1 MKKFTIPF
9 LIIIITLLCN
19 QCAKEN
25 KMTVTTNS
33 ETAKTLYD
41 EATTAYGEVYL
52 SQFRKLMLEAL
63 KEDPDFFMANY
74 QLTTYYHYFKNE
86 DKFKEY
92 GEAAVNCK
100 AKLSKGE
107 LLLKDVVSKLL
118 EDSNADLTDI
128 GKKLIKMYPN
138 DVDAYS
144 LLSWYQ
150 FMKED
155 DEGSLE
161 TLKSILEI
169 TDKPAP
175 IYNFLG
181 YVYMRLENNEEAEIA
196 FDKYIELAPNISNPY
211 DSKGDYFMEIED
223 YANAYDMYIKAN
235 EIDSLRSF
243 KKAMKAKAIADSLEN
258 M

>member
-1 MKKFTIPF
+1 MKKLTIPI
-9 LIIIITLLCN
+9 LIIIIGLLCN

-33 ETAKTLYD
+33 ESAKELYD
-41 EATTAYGEVYL
+41 EAGTAWEDYYI
-52 SQFRKLMLEAL
+52 SQFEKLTLEAL

-74 QLTTYYHYFKNE
+74 QLTWYYHYFKNE

-107 LLLKDVVSKLL
+107 LLLKDAVSKLL

-128 GKKLIKMYPN
+128 GKQLIKMYPN

-150 FMKED
+150 FMTED
-155 DEGSLE
+155 AEGHLG
-161 TLKSILEI
+161 TLKSMLEI

-175 IYNFLG
+175 VYNLLG
-181 YVYMRLENNEEAEIA
+181 YTYMTLENNEEAQIA
-196 FDKYIELAPNISNPY
+196 FDKYIELAPNLPNSY
-211 DSKGDYFMEIED
+211 DSKGDYFMNIKD
-223 YANAYDMYIKAN
+223 YTNAYEMFMKAH
-235 EIDSLRSF
+235 EIDSLWSF
-243 KKAMKAKAIADSLEN
+243 KKAMKAKAMADSLEN

>member
-9 LIIIITLLCN
+9 LIIAIILLCN

-25 KMTVTTNS
+25 KMIVTANS

-41 EATTAYGEVYL
+41 EAVTAYEDVYF
-52 SQFRKLMLEAL
+52 SKFQTLMLEAV
-63 KEDPDFFMANY
+63 KEDSDFFMANY
-74 QLTTYYHYFKNE
+74 QLTMYYHYFTNE

-92 GEAAVNCK
+92 GMAAVNCK

-107 LLLKDVVSKLL
+107 LLLKDAVSKLL
-118 EDSNADLTDI
+118 DDSNANLTDI
-128 GKKLIKMYPN
+128 GNQLIKMHPN
-138 DVDAYS
+138 DADAYT

-150 FMKED
+150 YMKED
-155 DEGSLE
+155 YEGSLG

-175 IYNFLG
+175 VYNLLG
-181 YVYMRLENNEEAEIA
+181 YTYMSLENDEEAEIA
-196 FDKYIELAPNISNPY
+196 FDKYIEFEQNHPNPY
-211 DSKGDYFMEIED
+211 DSKGDYFMKIED
-223 YANAYDMYIKAN
+223 YPNAYEMYMKAH
-235 EIDSLRSF
+235 EIDSLWSF
-243 KKAMKAKAIADSLEN
+243 KKAMKAKAMADSLEN

>member
-9 LIIIITLLCN
+9 LIIAIILLCN

-25 KMTVTTNS
+25 KMIVTTNS
-33 ETAKTLYD
+33 ETALTLYD
-41 EATTAYGEVYL
+41 EAGTAWDDYNF
-52 SQFRKLMLEAL
+52 SQFEKLALEAL
-63 KEDPDFFMANY
+63 KEDSDFFMANY
-74 QLTTYYHYFKNE
+74 QLTMYYHYFKNE

-107 LLLKDVVSKLL
+107 LLFKDVVSKLL

-128 GKKLIKMYPN
+128 GKQLIKMYPN
-138 DVDAYS
+138 DAYAYE

-150 FMKED
+150 YMNKD
-155 DEGSLE
+155 AEGSLG
-161 TLKSILEI
+161 TLKSVLEI

-175 IYNFLG
+175 VYNLLG
-181 YVYMRLENNEEAEIA
+181 YTYMSLENNEEAEIA
-196 FDKYIELAPNISNPY
+196 FNKYIEFEPNHPNPY
-211 DSKGDYFMEIED
+211 DSKGDYFMKIED
-223 YANAYDMYIKAN
+223 YPNAYEMYMKAH
-235 EIDSLRSF
+235 EIDSLWSF